1 MGRPLRTALSGSL
14 YSGCFSGAGQL
25 KCRLK
30 QKTTPCCGRQG
41 VVHGQYC
48 QKLTIPADA
57 PVSLLEVYLYVKQPQ
72 TDVISVVKQVR
83 GTRLNALPVE

>member
-1 MGRPLRTALSGSL
+1 M
-14 YSGCFSGAGQL
+14 
-25 KCRLK
+25 
-30 QKTTPCCGRQG
+30 
-41 VVHGQYC
+41 VHGQYC